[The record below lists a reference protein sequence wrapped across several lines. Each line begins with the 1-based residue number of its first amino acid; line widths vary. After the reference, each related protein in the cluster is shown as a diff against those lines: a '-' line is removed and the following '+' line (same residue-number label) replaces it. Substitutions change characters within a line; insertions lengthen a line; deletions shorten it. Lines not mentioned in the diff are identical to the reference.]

1 MNADRKL
8 RHPLFIPHHRLVVSC
23 FPYSHVSH
31 VLVFLV
37 VIYHF
42 SSPFLPFLCCVHV
55 EEPMFILLTE
65 LNCSFVRLIPNMRR
79 RERVFS
85 SLAILGSFFG
95 GAGLI
100 LLSGFDTKRYTTLHR
115 LFLLI
120 FILGVG
126 LSAIFTVIEVCVILG
141 VSSSVPSLCRGLRIE
156 SLLSLFC
163 VFLCYDFYYYCAIF
177 PVVGSG
183 AGIGIGILV

>member
-1 MNADRKL
+1 
-8 RHPLFIPHHRLVVSC
+8 
-23 FPYSHVSH
+23 
-31 VLVFLV
+31 
-37 VIYHF
+37 
-42 SSPFLPFLCCVHV
+42 
-55 EEPMFILLTE
+55 
-65 LNCSFVRLIPNMRR
+65 MRR

-126 LSAIFTVIEVCVILG
+126 LSAIFTVIEVCV
-141 VSSSVPSLCRGLRIE
+141 SSLAC
-156 SLLSLFC
+156 LLASPLFAA
-163 VFLCYDFYYYCAIF
+163 V
-177 PVVGSG
+177 
-183 AGIGIGILV
+183 